1 MASSNR
7 YHYCARAILQITSP
21 MMGQPGMQ
29 SASTSAG
36 AAFCCLRPRFTRL
49 RVKFPDS
56 NSTRNTDLNDPGSL
70 PALASV
76 VFIRVTEFV
85 RRPVPEQARLR
96 AQLESA
102 LAVALI
108 RIPPQIRIIL
118 DAPDGMA
125 IVVLGNPAA
134 ALDIAQR
141 CMSASAAGVSM
152 AVAINHGA
160 IRLVPDESGHQ
171 GLIGD
176 AVGTAS
182 AIAHFAGP
190 ARLFVSRSFREA
202 LAEFSPA
209 RVISIRPAGIFTD
222 ANVRTHELFAPDPA
236 SALRRRKILATV
248 GALVLIGILAV
259 LVYFH
264 ENIRHELRVGQPA
277 TIAFEI
283 YPDGDIFMDGVARGK
298 SPPLASLRV
307 EPGLHTIELRRKGE
321 IPFRTSVDLRAGR
334 STTIDYAFTP
344 GGERG
349 FLRRLRDWILR

>member
-1 MASSNR
+1 M
-7 YHYCARAILQITSP
+7 
-21 MMGQPGMQ
+21 
-29 SASTSAG
+29 
-36 AAFCCLRPRFTRL
+36 
-49 RVKFPDS
+49 
-56 NSTRNTDLNDPGSL
+56 
-70 PALASV
+70 
-76 VFIRVTEFV
+76 FIRITEFA

-108 RIPPQIRIIL
+108 RITPQIRIIL

-125 IVVLGNPAA
+125 IAVLGNPAA

-141 CMSASAAGVSM
+141 CMSASTAGVAM

-160 IRLVPDESGHQ
+160 IRLAPDGSGHQ

-202 LAEFSPA
+202 LAQSSPA
-209 RVISIRPAGIFTD
+209 RAISIRPAGIFTD

-236 SALRRRKILATV
+236 SSLRRRKILAAV
-248 GALVLIGILAV
+248 GVVVLIGILATV
-259 LVYFH
+259 VYFH
-264 ENIRHELRVGQPA
+264 ENIRRELRAGQPA
-277 TIAFEI
+277 TLAFDI
-283 YPDGDIFMDGVARGK
+283 HPDGDIFVDGVARGK

-307 EPGLHTIELRRKGE
+307 EPGLHTIELRKKGE

-334 STTIDYAFTP
+334 SVTIAYAFTP
-344 GGERG
+344 GGEPNY
-349 FLRRLRDWILR
+349 LRRLRDWVLR

>member
-1 MASSNR
+1 
-7 YHYCARAILQITSP
+7 
-21 MMGQPGMQ
+21 
-29 SASTSAG
+29 
-36 AAFCCLRPRFTRL
+36 
-49 RVKFPDS
+49 V
-56 NSTRNTDLNDPGSL
+56 NDPGSL

-76 VFIRVTEFV
+76 VFIRVTEFA

-125 IVVLGNPAA
+125 IAVLGNPAA

-160 IRLVPDESGHQ
+160 IRLAPDDGGHQ

-209 RVISIRPAGIFTD
+209 RAISIRPAGVFTD

-236 SALRRRKILATV
+236 SALRRRKMLGVV
-248 GALVLIGILAV
+248 GAMVLIGILAV

-264 ENIRHELRVGQPA
+264 DTIRHELRVGQPA
-277 TIAFEI
+277 VLAFDI
-283 YPDGDIFMDGVARGK
+283 YPDGDIFVDGVARGR
-298 SPPLASLRV
+298 SPPLATLRV

-321 IPFRTSVDLRAGR
+321 IPFRTSVDMQAGR
-334 STTIDYAFTP
+334 STTIGYAFAP
-344 GGERG
+344 GGERS
-349 FLRRLRDWILR
+349 LLHRLRDWVLR

>member
-1 MASSNR
+1 MP
-7 YHYCARAILQITSP
+7 SP
-21 MMGQPGMQ
+21 R
-29 SASTSAG
+29 S
-36 AAFCCLRPRFTRL
+36 TRL
-49 RVKFPDS
+49 RVKFADS
-56 NSTRNTDLNDPGSL
+56 DPPSNTELNVPGYP
-70 PALASV
+70 PALASF
-76 VFIRVTEFV
+76 VFIRITEFA

-108 RIPPQIRIIL
+108 RIAPRMRIIL

-125 IVVLGNPAA
+125 IAVLGNPAA

-141 CMSASAAGVSM
+141 CMSASTAGVSM

-160 IRLVPDESGHQ
+160 IRLAPDEGGHQ

-202 LAEFSPA
+202 LAQSSPA
-209 RVISIRPAGIFTD
+209 RAISIRPAGIFTD

-236 SALRRRKILATV
+236 SAIRRRKILAAV
-248 GALVLIGILAV
+248 GAVVLIGILAAV
-259 LVYFH
+259 VYFH
-264 ENIRHELRVGQPA
+264 ESIRRELRAGQPA
-277 TIAFEI
+277 TLAFDI
-283 YPDGDIFMDGVARGK
+283 HPDGDIFVDGVARGK

-307 EPGLHTIELRRKGE
+307 EPGLHTIELRKKGE
-321 IPFRTSVDLRAGR
+321 IPFRTSVDLQAGR
-334 STTIDYAFTP
+334 SVTIEYAFTP
-344 GGERG
+344 GGDRNY
-349 FLRRLRDWILR
+349 LRRLRDRVLR

>member
-1 MASSNR
+1 M
-7 YHYCARAILQITSP
+7 
-21 MMGQPGMQ
+21 
-29 SASTSAG
+29 
-36 AAFCCLRPRFTRL
+36 
-49 RVKFPDS
+49 
-56 NSTRNTDLNDPGSL
+56 
-70 PALASV
+70 
-76 VFIRVTEFV
+76 FIRITEFA

-108 RIPPQIRIIL
+108 RIPAQIRIIL

-125 IVVLGNPAA
+125 IAVLGNPAA

-160 IRLVPDESGHQ
+160 IRLAPDGSGHQ

-209 RVISIRPAGIFTD
+209 RAVCIRPAGIFTD

-236 SALRRRKILATV
+236 SALRRRWVLAAV
-248 GALVLIGILAV
+248 GAVVLISALTTV
-259 LVYFH
+259 VYFH
-264 ENIRHELRVGQPA
+264 ENIRSELRAGQLA
-277 TIAFEI
+277 TVAFEI
-283 YPDGDIFMDGVARGK
+283 YPDGDIVVDSVARGK
-298 SPPLASLRV
+298 SPPLANLRL
-307 EPGLHTIELRRKGE
+307 EPGLHTIEVKRRGE
-321 IPFRTSVDLRAGR
+321 IPFRTSVDLQAGR
-334 STTIDYAFTP
+334 TTNVEYAFTP
-344 GGERG
+344 GGERSL
-349 FLRRLRDWILR
+349 LRRFRDWALR

>member
-1 MASSNR
+1 MP
-7 YHYCARAILQITSP
+7 SP
-21 MMGQPGMQ
+21 R
-29 SASTSAG
+29 S
-36 AAFCCLRPRFTRL
+36 TRL
-49 RVKFPDS
+49 RVKFADS
-56 NSTRNTDLNDPGSL
+56 DPPSNTELNVPGYP
-70 PALASV
+70 PALASF
-76 VFIRVTEFV
+76 VFIRITEFA

-108 RIPPQIRIIL
+108 RIAPRMRIIL

-125 IVVLGNPAA
+125 IAVLGNPAA

-141 CMSASAAGVSM
+141 CMSASTAGVSM

-160 IRLVPDESGHQ
+160 IRLAPDEGGHQ

-202 LAEFSPA
+202 LAQSSPA
-209 RVISIRPAGIFTD
+209 RAISIRPAGIFTD

-236 SALRRRKILATV
+236 SAIRRRKILAAV
-248 GALVLIGILAV
+248 GAVVLIGILAAV
-259 LVYFH
+259 VYFH
-264 ENIRHELRVGQPA
+264 ESIRRELRAGQPA
-277 TIAFEI
+277 TLAFDI
-283 YPDGDIFMDGVARGK
+283 HPDGDIFVDGVARGK

-307 EPGLHTIELRRKGE
+307 EPGLHTIELRKKGE
-321 IPFRTSVDLRAGR
+321 IPFRTSVDLQAGR
-334 STTIDYAFTP
+334 SVTIEYAFTP
-344 GGERG
+344 GGDRNY
-349 FLRRLRDWILR
+349 LRRFRDWVLR

>member
-1 MASSNR
+1 MQVGIQGPGAERNCISPSPEPRVPRPASRVRLAASSL
-7 YHYCARAILQITSP
+7 HPSACKICEF
-21 MMGQPGMQ
+21 QP
-29 SASTSAG
+29 
-36 AAFCCLRPRFTRL
+36 LP
-49 RVKFPDS
+49 S
-56 NSTRNTDLNDPGSL
+56 NAELNDPGSL

-76 VFIRVTEFV
+76 VFIRVTEFA

-108 RIPPQIRIIL
+108 RVPPQIRIIL

-125 IVVLGNPAA
+125 IAVLGNPVA
-134 ALDIAQR
+134 ALDIAQH

-160 IRLVPDESGHQ
+160 IRLAPDDSGHQ

-209 RVISIRPAGIFTD
+209 RAICIRPAGIFTD
-222 ANVRTHELFAPDPA
+222 ANVRTHELFAIDPA
-236 SALRRRKILATV
+236 SALRRRKILAAV
-248 GALVLIGILAV
+248 GAMVLIGIFVALA
-259 LVYFH
+259 YFH
-264 ENIRHELRVGQPA
+264 ENIRHEWRAGQPA
-277 TIAFEI
+277 TIAFNV
-283 YPDGDIFMDGVARGK
+283 YPDGDIFLDGVARGK
-298 SPPLASLRV
+298 SPPLASLHV
-307 EPGLHTIELRRKGE
+307 EPGVHAIELRRKGE
-321 IPFRTSVDLRAGR
+321 IPFRTTVDLQAGR
-334 STTIDYAFTP
+334 SATIEYAFTP

-349 FLRRLRDWILR
+349 LLRRMRDWVLR